1 MRRVAIVLPATVAI
15 LVIALG
21 TSPRAADN
29 LVLSRFSDYLESLRI
44 QAGIPGLAASLVG
57 TTDTVWERGFG
68 YQDVERSIATRTDA
82 PFAVDGLMQTI
93 LAALVLRCD
102 ETPWLSMDDPVG
114 KYAPDSPD
122 PTATLRMLMT
132 HTSPGAKGLEFSY
145 RLDRLAPMAPT
156 IAACTDS

>member
-21 TSPRAADN
+21 TSRRAADT

-68 YQDVERSIATRTDA
+68 YQDAERNIATRTDT
-82 PFAVDGLMQTI
+82 PFAADGLMQTI
-93 LAALVLRCD
+93 VATLALRC
-102 ETPWLSMDDPVG
+102 EEGRWLAVA
-114 KYAPDSPD
+114 APAAQSRPPSGSP
-122 PTATLRMLMT
+122 
-132 HTSPGAKGLEFSY
+132 
-145 RLDRLAPMAPT
+145 
-156 IAACTDS
+156 